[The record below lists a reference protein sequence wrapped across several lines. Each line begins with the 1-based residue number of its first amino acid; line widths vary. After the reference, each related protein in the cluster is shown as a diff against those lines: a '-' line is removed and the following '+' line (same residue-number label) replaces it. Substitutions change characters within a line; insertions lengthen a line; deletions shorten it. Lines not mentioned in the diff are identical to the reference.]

1 MEIAILNFGCK
12 TMVRLNTDIE
22 KTIEKCAEF
31 YKGIQLVHNQCLI
44 LTDTPDQVFSIR
56 GEHLQNLQ
64 ERLRKEED
72 SLERLEVISEK
83 DIET

>member
-12 TMVRLNTDIE
+12 IVLRLNTA
-22 KTIEKCAEF
+22 IEKCADF
-31 YKGIQLVHNQCLI
+31 YRGIQLVHNQCPI

-56 GEHLQNLQ
+56 GEHLQVLQ
-64 ERLRKEED
+64 ERLQKGEE
-72 SLERLEVISEK
+72 SLARLKVVSEK